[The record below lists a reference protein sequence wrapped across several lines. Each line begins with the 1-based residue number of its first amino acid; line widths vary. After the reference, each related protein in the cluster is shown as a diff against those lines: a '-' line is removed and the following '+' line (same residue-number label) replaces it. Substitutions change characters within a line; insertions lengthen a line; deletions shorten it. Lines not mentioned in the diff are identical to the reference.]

1 MDLEFG
7 AALGAGAALARVFAF
22 DLGAISQ
29 ESVGLSYTC
38 WTVLDKLQRMSPLNQ
53 QKYKETMHVVWENDV
68 FLSICCKNQ
77 WKPYGNHQETM
88 EFVDNATWKPCGN
101 HWKPTGNHVFSG
113 RKSYLTMT

>member
-1 MDLEFG
+1 MIRQS
-7 AALGAGAALARVFAF
+7 ARPS
-22 DLGAISQ
+22 IRP
-29 ESVGLSYTC
+29 SVRHSAWPHVRPSIRPSVRPSVRPFLRPSARSS
-38 WTVLDKLQRMSPLNQ
+38 VHPLLLLL
-53 QKYKETMHVVWENDV
+53 WENAV
-68 FLSICCKNQ
+68 FLSICRKNQ

>member
-53 QKYKETMHVVWENDV
+53 QKYNENHARSV
-68 FLSICCKNQ
+68 GECCVPIHLS
-77 WKPYGNHQETM
+77 
-88 EFVDNATWKPCGN
+88 
-101 HWKPTGNHVFSG
+101 
-113 RKSYLTMT
+113 